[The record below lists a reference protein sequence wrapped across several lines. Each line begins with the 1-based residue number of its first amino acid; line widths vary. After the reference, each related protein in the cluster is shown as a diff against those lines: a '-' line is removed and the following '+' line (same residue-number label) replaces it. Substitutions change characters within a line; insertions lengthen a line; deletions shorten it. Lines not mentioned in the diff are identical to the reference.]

1 MKRAVAAR
9 QSIRSSFF
17 KLRRSA
23 VLRSPWMDVLQF
35 VALVAL
41 LIWFMSWSTARLGYV
56 WHWYRVPRFLYTWTE
71 GRLVAGPLLQGLLL
85 TLKISGLALVLS
97 MALGLTTALLRLSD
111 SVTGRILSRGYLEL
125 IRNTP
130 LLVQLFVVYFILGPI
145 LGMGNFVAAILAL
158 TLFEGAYS
166 SEIFRAGI
174 VSIHKG
180 QWEAAHSLGLSLPDT
195 YRHVILP
202 QAVRRILPPLASQ
215 MITLVKDSA
224 LVSMI
229 ALADLTQQARII
241 IAQTFMSFEIWFATA
256 GMYLVVTVSLSLIVR
271 YIEKRFRIY
280 T

>member
-1 MKRAVAAR
+1 MPAAAVG
-9 QSIRSSFF
+9 QGIRSSFHN
-17 KLRRSA
+17 LRRS
-23 VLRSPWMDVLQF
+23 VIFRSPWLDIAQF
-35 VALVAL
+35 IALVAL
-41 LIWFMSWSTARLGYV
+41 LVWFMSWSTARLGYI
-56 WHWYRVPRFLYTWTE
+56 WHWYRVPRFLFTWTE
-71 GRLVAGPLLQGLLL
+71 GRLVAGPLLNGLLL
-85 TLKISGLALVLS
+85 TLKISGLSLILS
-97 MALGLTTALLRLSD
+97 FVLGLVTALLRLSG
-111 SVTGRILSRGYLEL
+111 SVAGRLLSRGYLEV

-145 LGMGNFVAAILAL
+145 LGLGNFISAILAL

-166 SEIFRAGI
+166 SEVLRAGI

-195 YRHVILP
+195 YRYVILP
-202 QAVRRILPPLASQ
+202 QAVQRILPPLASQ

-229 ALADLTQQARII
+229 ALADLTQAARII

-256 GMYLVVTVSLSLIVR
+256 GLYLVVTVGLSLAVR
-271 YIEKRFRIY
+271 YIEKRFRII

>member
-1 MKRAVAAR
+1 MIRAAASLHR
-9 QSIRSSFF
+9 
-17 KLRRSA
+17 LRRSP
-23 VLRSPWMDVLQF
+23 VFRSPWFDVAQF
-35 VALVAL
+35 LALVAL
-41 LIWFMSWSTARLGYV
+41 LVWFMSWSTARLGYV
-56 WHWYRVPRFLYTWTE
+56 WHWYRVPRFLFTQTE
-71 GRLVAGPLLQGLLL
+71 GGLIAGPLLRGLLL
-85 TLKISGLALVLS
+85 TLKISGLSLVFS
-97 MALGLTTALLRLSD
+97 MALGLATALLRLSG
-111 SVTGRILSRGYLEL
+111 SVTGRLLSRGYLET

-145 LGMGNFVAAILAL
+145 LGMGNFVSAVLAL

-180 QWEAAHSLGLSLPDT
+180 QWEAAHSLGLSGSDT
-195 YRHVILP
+195 YRYVILP

-229 ALADLTQQARII
+229 ALADLTQAARIV

-256 GMYLVVTVSLSLIVR
+256 GLYLLVTVSLSLVVR
-271 YIEKRFRIY
+271 YIERRFRIY

>member
-1 MKRAVAAR
+1 M
-9 QSIRSSFF
+9 F
-17 KLRRSA
+17 
-23 VLRSPWMDVLQF
+23 RSPWFDVAQF
-35 VALVAL
+35 LALLAL

-56 WHWYRVPRFLYTWTE
+56 WHWYRVLRFLFTRIE
-71 GRLVAGPLLQGLLL
+71 GRLIAGPLLHGLLL

-97 MALGLTTALLRLSD
+97 MALGLVTALLRLSE
-111 SVTGRILSRGYLEL
+111 SVTGRLLARGYLEI

-145 LGMGNFVAAILAL
+145 LGMGNFVAAVLAL

-180 QWEAAHSLGLSLPDT
+180 QWEAAHSLGLGGTDT
-195 YRHVILP
+195 YRYVILP

-229 ALADLTQQARII
+229 ALADLTQAARII
-241 IAQTFMSFEIWFATA
+241 IAQTFMAFEIWFATA
-256 GMYLVVTVSLSLIVR
+256 GLYLLVTVSLSLAVR
-271 YIEKRFRIY
+271 YIEKRFHIF